1 MSVCLFLTFV
11 RFENIET
18 GNKKG
23 TTKNVQ
29 MDKLLFFSDSL
40 LFVIILFLLDR
51 SQDRELWTKPGS
63 IILLIFNEI
72 S

>member
-1 MSVCLFLTFV
+1 
-11 RFENIET
+11 
-18 GNKKG
+18 
-23 TTKNVQ
+23 
-29 MDKLLFFSDSL
+29 MDKFLFFSDSL

-51 SQDRELWTKPGS
+51 SQDRELWTKSGS